1 MNVRTGNLFTDKR
14 SILELD
20 SNMMKSM
27 AEVILIAYLTDETGQ
42 SDKATT
48 LKEAATI

>member
-1 MNVRTGNLFTDKR
+1 
-14 SILELD
+14 
-20 SNMMKSM
+20 MMKSM